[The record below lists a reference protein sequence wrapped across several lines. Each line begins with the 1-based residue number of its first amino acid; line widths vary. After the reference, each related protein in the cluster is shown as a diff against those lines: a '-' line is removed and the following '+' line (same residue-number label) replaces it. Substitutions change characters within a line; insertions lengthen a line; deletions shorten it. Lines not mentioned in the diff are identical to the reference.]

1 LARELL
7 WDEPPSA
14 TPPAESLQHSL
25 TDRERIQLYER
36 QISRMNKLQSHLSER
51 NMLPNGIAEQ
61 SSLHDQSESF
71 KHDRHT
77 IFGCGIEFDGEGDS
91 ASQFTVP
98 VYEKTEAQ
106 IAFLKEAL
114 SNNFIFMEMTETELS
129 QFIGAMQPEKVPS
142 KGTKVIQQGDVV
154 GDFFYIVESGTIDF
168 VQEKGDQS
176 TLVGSCQAGGSFG
189 ELALLYCSPR
199 AVTCVTTSE
208 NVVLWKIDQ
217 TTFRHLLAHQDR
229 SHQSNMKDLLRSISV
244 FQGLDDSLISRF
256 AKSLTPVHW
265 KEGQRIVQKGD
276 EGSVFYIIQSGN
288 VKVHDIG
295 LGDSIFD
302 DLVLGPGDY
311 FGERALVTG
320 EPRAANVTALN
331 EVITMAVDR
340 ETFEASL
347 GPLQNLLEREMRK
360 QSLKVI
366 PIFAHSQITDPELQ
380 MLADRMQEVCYR
392 KGEHLAVTGAPYEM
406 NLWVIRHGRLV
417 VYSKKHDKLYNL
429 MAGDYF
435 GDKSLMG
442 DPDHVSSHTAICE
455 ENLTTWIL
463 TRDQIED
470 VVGDIHRLGRSVDYL
485 KQKSEQAIQLKD
497 LKRVKVLGKGA
508 FGKVWLVT
516 YMTSDSPKPIVY
528 ALKAISKA
536 NVIDSKL
543 EKAVVREK
551 ELLQLLNHPF
561 ILNLVASYQD
571 ADYLYLLLP
580 LILGGELYSLLGKIA
595 KQGHGMENDMVAFY
609 AACILEALKHFH
621 IGRRIAYRD
630 LKLENILIDE
640 QGYAKIIDLGFAKIV
655 TEKTYTLCGTP
666 EMLAPEIIM
675 SKGHDQAVDYWAFGV
690 IVYELLVG
698 HTPFYQ
704 RGSSQMDMFK
714 RIVLVV
720 YETPDFVSDS
730 ARTMIEKLLVR
741 KQSLRLGNLANGCLD
756 IKDQPWFRESGINF
770 RNILSKSVQA
780 PWKPPIH
787 DPLDASN
794 FDDMSVYEH
803 ERSSRQ
809 RQLTRE
815 EQELFKG
822 F

>member
-7 WDEPPSA
+7 WDEPPS
-14 TPPAESLQHSL
+14 TPLEEGGQRTLS
-25 TDRERIQLYER
+25 DRERIKLYER
-36 QISRMNKLQSHLSER
+36 QISRMNKLQSGLSER
-51 NMLPNGIAEQ
+51 NALPYGITEQ
-61 SSLHDQSESF
+61 SSLHDMSASF
-71 KHDRHT
+71 KHDRRT
-77 IFGCGIEFDGEGDS
+77 VFGLGIEFDLEEDA
-91 ASQFTVP
+91 ASRFTIP
-98 VYEKTEAQ
+98 LFEKTEAQ
-106 IAFLKEAL
+106 VAFLKETL
-114 SNNFIFMEMTETELS
+114 YNNFIFMEMTAIELS
-129 QFIGAMQPEKVPS
+129 QFVGAMQIEKIPS
-142 KGTKVIQQGDVV
+142 IGTKIIQQGEL
-154 GDFFYIVESGTIDF
+154 GDFFYVVESGKIEF
-168 VQEKGDQS
+168 VQEQGEHS
-176 TLVGSCQAGGSFG
+176 TVVGSCQAGGSFG

-217 TTFRHLLAHQDR
+217 TTFRHLLAHQDLLHR
-229 SHQSNMKDLLRSISV
+229 SNMKDLLRSISV
-244 FQGLDDSLISRF
+244 FQGLDDCLISRF
-256 AKSLTPVHW
+256 TKSLTPVHW
-265 KEGQRIVQKGD
+265 KEGQRIVQKGE
-276 EGSVFYIIQSGN
+276 EGLVFYIIQSGN

-311 FGERALVTG
+311 FGERALLTG

-331 EVITMAVDR
+331 EVITMAMDR

-392 KGEHLAVTGAPYEM
+392 KGEHLAVAGEPYEM

-417 VYSKKHDKLYNL
+417 VYSKKHDNLYNL
-429 MAGDYF
+429 KAGDYF
-435 GDKSLMG
+435 GDKSLIG
-442 DPDHVSSHTAICE
+442 DLNHISSHTATCE

-463 TRDQIED
+463 TRDQIEN
-470 VVGDIHRLGRSVDYL
+470 VIGDIHRLGRSVDYF
-485 KQKSEQAIQLKD
+485 KQKSEQVIQLRD
-497 LKRVKVLGKGA
+497 LKRVKILGKGA

-516 YMTSDSPKPIVY
+516 YVASDSPKLNVY
-528 ALKAISKA
+528 ALKSISKV

-543 EKAVVREK
+543 EKAVLREK

-571 ADYLYLLLP
+571 SDNLYLLLP
-580 LILGGELYSLLGKIA
+580 LVLGGELYSLLGKIA
-595 KQGHGMENDMVAFY
+595 KHGHGMENDMVAFY
-609 AACILEALKHFH
+609 AACIFEALKHFH
-621 IGRRIAYRD
+621 VGHRIAYRD

-640 QGYAKIIDLGFAKIV
+640 QGYGKIIDLGFAKVV

-704 RGSSQMDMFK
+704 RGSTQMDMFK
-714 RIVLVV
+714 RIVLVI
-720 YETPDFVSDS
+720 YETPDFVRES
-730 ARTMIEKLLVR
+730 ARTMIEQLLVR

-756 IKDQPWFRESGINF
+756 IKEQPWFRESGVNF
-770 RNILSKSVQA
+770 RKILNKTVDA

-794 FDDMSVYEH
+794 FGDMTIYEQ
-803 ERSSRQ
+803 ERSIGR

-815 EQELFKG
+815 EQEKFKG